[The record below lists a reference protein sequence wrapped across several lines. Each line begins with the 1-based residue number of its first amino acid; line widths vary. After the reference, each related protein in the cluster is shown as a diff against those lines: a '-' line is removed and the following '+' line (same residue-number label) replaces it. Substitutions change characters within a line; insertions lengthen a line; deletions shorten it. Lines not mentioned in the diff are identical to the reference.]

1 MTLTGTNP
9 CHPLKRSLLIASSP
23 HRMSPTIFQF
33 RNYRF
38 FFFSREEPRVHVHV
52 YTPEGEA
59 KFWLEPKIELAIN
72 KGIRAKDL
80 KIIEAKIRE
89 REHEIRQAWKA
100 HFES

>member
-1 MTLTGTNP
+1 
-9 CHPLKRSLLIASSP
+9 
-23 HRMSPTIFQF
+23 MSPTIFQF

-89 REHEIRQAWKA
+89 NEHEIRQAWKA
-100 HFES
+100 HFKS